1 MEKHKFNQHQSPIS
15 INNIDIDKIA
25 VSNKV
30 SFGIKCF
37 IGHKIIKKLHLH
49 VYRRGFDETKYMSFL

>member
-1 MEKHKFNQHQSPIS
+1 MEKHNFNQHQSPIS

-37 IGHKIIKKLHLH
+37 IGHKNNKK
-49 VYRRGFDETKYMSFL
+49 VTPSCI

>member
-1 MEKHKFNQHQSPIS
+1 MEKHKFNQQQSPIS

-37 IGHKIIKKLHLH
+37 IGHKNNKK
-49 VYRRGFDETKYMSFL
+49 VTASCI